1 MSVSSRQLTT
11 VVGEFS
17 DFEPVLSRTE
27 CRAMLRLVI
36 MFNVSALQLPP
47 LLFGMLAYK
56 CLPAKHKV

>member
-1 MSVSSRQLTT
+1 MSVSSRQLTI

-27 CRAMLRLVI
+27 SRAMLRLVI

-47 LLFGMLAYK
+47 SLFGMLAYK